1 MPKLISKSCAFLTCL
16 ALGMAA
22 ALPSV
27 AAQNQIE
34 DVRLWSAPDHT
45 RVVFDTS
52 TEPEHVLFALKSPDR
67 LVVDIKNATMK
78 ANLNAVDVGKGPVK
92 RIRSGVRNGDDLRI
106 VLDLNGPLSP
116 KSFVLSPNQKYGHRL
131 VIDLNKGAESLKRD
145 QKPSVANEDGDRDVI
160 IAIDAGHGGE
170 DPGAIGPA
178 GTYEKNVVLKMA
190 KELKAEVDR
199 HEGYRA
205 VLTRTGDYY
214 INLSGR
220 TALARKHG
228 ADLFVSLHADAFKSS
243 RPRGASVFA
252 LSQKGATSETAKWL
266 ADKENRSDLIGG
278 AGPLSINDKQS
289 SLASVLLDLSMT
301 SSINTGINMGSLML
315 NEMKKVT
322 KLHKKQVEQ
331 AAFVVLKSPDIPSL
345 LVESGFISNPQEER
359 NLNSSSYRVK
369 FVRAMF
375 VGINDYFRASPPPG
389 TLLAKKR
396 NERFAQSGY

>member
-1 MPKLISKSCAFLTCL
+1 MPNLIAKSSAFLTL
-16 ALGMAA
+16 LVFGVMTYSSS
-22 ALPSV
+22 L
-27 AAQNQIE
+27 AAQNQVQDI
-34 DVRLWSAPDHT
+34 RLWSAPDHT
-45 RVVFDTS
+45 RIVLDTS
-52 TEPEHVLFALKSPDR
+52 NEPEHVLFTLKSPDR
-67 LVVDIKNATMK
+67 LVVDLNNTAMATSIEGI
-78 ANLNAVDVGKGPVK
+78 DTGTGPVK
-92 RIRSGVRNGDDLRI
+92 GFRSGVRNGKDLRV
-106 VLDLNGPLSP
+106 VLDLKQSLKP
-116 KSFVLSPNQKYGHRL
+116 KSFVLPPNQKYGHRL
-131 VIDLNKGAESLKRD
+131 VIDLNEGAEALERD
-145 QKPSVANEDGDRDVI
+145 SKPIVTNEDGDRDVI

-178 GTYEKNVVLKMA
+178 GTHEKNVVLAMA
-190 KELKAEVDR
+190 KELKAEIDR
-199 HEGYRA
+199 HKGYRA

-214 INLSGR
+214 INLSRR

-289 SLASVLLDLSMT
+289 NLASVLLDLSMT
-301 SSINTGINMGSLML
+301 SSINTGLSMGSLML
-315 NEMKKVT
+315 GEMKKVT

-359 NLNSSSYRVK
+359 NLNSSRYREKLVK
-369 FVRAMF
+369 AMF
-375 VGINDYFRASPPPG
+375 AGINDYFKASPPPG
-389 TLLAKKR
+389 TLLARKR
-396 NERFAQSGY
+396 NERFAQFGQ